1 MKKIGLSVYMIN
13 VHSKN
18 TKQKYININEIY
30 NNKSFVD
37 IVEEF
42 LNEMKG
48 AYDRD
53 DESENIFTTVK
64 TDRTD
69 KKDKD
74 GRPDYKCIFGQIKTG
89 DYGTASELVDS
100 RTGKV
105 SHNKTSN
112 EAEVIPFV
120 FGMLIPAGDRDNGII
135 IFQTEGRFGMKS
147 SFEKRLRK
155 YILEKYPDIDFNMG
169 ALLPTEYIEKVMKR
183 GVLEKIKLICF
194 QAPLDTRKALSVNE
208 GIEIKEERIY
218 YGPTGF
224 IGKKKDAILGFLH
237 GKNGLKEIIADEN
250 FIYDEM
256 KMEFKI
262 GNRKRTFNLNNIS
275 KIVPIIDITKEM
287 EGRGDHPEYAL
298 VKSEIR
304 KNALEFLEEVRT
316 S

>member
-100 RTGKV
+100 RREKC
-105 SHNKTSN
+105 H
-112 EAEVIPFV
+112 
-120 FGMLIPAGDRDNGII
+120 II
-135 IFQTEGRFGMKS
+135 KQ
-147 SFEKRLRK
+147 
-155 YILEKYPDIDFNMG
+155 
-169 ALLPTEYIEKVMKR
+169 VMKQ
-183 GVLEKIKLICF
+183 K
-194 QAPLDTRKALSVNE
+194 
-208 GIEIKEERIY
+208 
-218 YGPTGF
+218 
-224 IGKKKDAILGFLH
+224 
-237 GKNGLKEIIADEN
+237 
-250 FIYDEM
+250 
-256 KMEFKI
+256 
-262 GNRKRTFNLNNIS
+262 
-275 KIVPIIDITKEM
+275 
-287 EGRGDHPEYAL
+287 
-298 VKSEIR
+298 
-304 KNALEFLEEVRT
+304 
-316 S
+316 